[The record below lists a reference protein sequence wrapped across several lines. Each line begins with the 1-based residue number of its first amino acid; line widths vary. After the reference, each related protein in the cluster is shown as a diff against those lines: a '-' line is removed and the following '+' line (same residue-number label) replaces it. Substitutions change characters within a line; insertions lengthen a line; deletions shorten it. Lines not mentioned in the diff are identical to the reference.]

1 MNQSNGHPMRA
12 KLNRIFRP
20 LWLPGWDTAI
30 ITGGRA
36 SGKSHAVSQFL
47 EHLSF
52 EAGHIILFSRYT
64 MISAHISVI
73 PEFVDKIELNGHEAY
88 FNVTK
93 TEIINTQSGSRI
105 IFRGMHTSS
114 GNQTAKLKSIKGLS
128 TFILDEAEEADV
140 ESDFDIIDYSI
151 RTKNAKNRVILVL
164 NPTIKESWIY
174 QRWFED
180 AGVQPGWNGIK
191 NRVLYLHSSYL
202 NNKENLNEKFLLQ
215 AEHMR
220 KTNPEKYN
228 HIILGGWLNRAEG
241 VIYTNWELG
250 AFDESLP
257 YGFGMDFGFA
267 LSPDAL
273 IKVAVNDKEKL
284 VYAKEMMY
292 STGQSSDQV
301 IERLGQLV
309 NKKDTIVADSADP
322 RLIYEIKSAG
332 FNIRKTIKKSGSV
345 IEGIKLLQGYKI
357 ICDPSSKNLVKE
369 LNYYAWHDK
378 KAETPISDYDHLLD
392 ALRYKVQD
400 FNKRV
405 FFI

>member
-1 MNQSNGHPMRA
+1 MTI

-20 LWLPGWDTAI
+20 LWQPGWDTAI

-36 SGKSHAVSQFL
+36 SGKSHAVAQFL
-47 EHLSF
+47 EHLTFQS
-52 EAGHIILFSRYT
+52 GHVILFSRYT

-73 PEFVDKIELNGHEAY
+73 PEFNDKIERNNHDRF

-93 TEIINTQSGSRI
+93 TEIVNNQSGSRI

-114 GNQTAKLKSIKGLS
+114 GNQTAKLKSINGLS
-128 TFILDEAEEADV
+128 TFVLDEAEEADV
-140 ESDFDIIDYSI
+140 EEDFDVIDLSV
-151 RTKNAKNRVILVL
+151 REKAVKNRVIVVM
-164 NPTIKESWIY
+164 NPSIKEFWIY
-174 QRWFED
+174 KRFFED
-180 AGVQPGWNGIK
+180 AGVEPGWNGIK
-191 NRVLYLHSSYL
+191 NQVLYIHSSYL
-202 NNKENLNEKFLLQ
+202 NNKDNLAPKFIRQ
-215 AEHMR
+215 AEYLK

-250 AFDESLP
+250 EFDESLP
-257 YGFGMDFGFA
+257 YGYGMDFGFA

-273 IKVAVNDKEKL
+273 VKVAIDNKL
-284 VYAKEMMY
+284 KIVYAKELMY
-292 STGQSSDQV
+292 KTGQSSDQV
-301 IERLGQLV
+301 IIALGQLI
-309 NKKDTIVADSADP
+309 NKRDTIVADSADP

-345 IEGIKLLQGYKI
+345 IEGIKLLQGFKI
-357 ICDPSSKNLVKE
+357 IVHPSSRNLVKE

-378 KAETPISDYDHLLD
+378 KAETPISDWDHLLD

-400 FNKRV
+400 FNKRI
-405 FFI
+405 FFV